1 MATATRTTFG
11 PQVSSDVDIGS
22 RYGSFAN
29 TINFGIPETSKSSH
43 GFSIPVVE
51 FKFKSAFGTDI
62 TGGSP
67 ILRIRAP
74 SSLSLQHN
82 SNYER
87 GGNIFG
93 GSVDMGF
100 NGATKEGANA
110 SFSFLGQTGNTLAEA
125 IARKIIGA
133 AGEKIGYFESAG
145 QSGIDQFE
153 FANRSVIN
161 PFSQLLYKGPNFKQ
175 YNLPFVMRPKNI
187 NEARAAMGI
196 ISAFKIASSP
206 KVASG
211 MYEDVDALRDPS
223 VFGTITNAI
232 VDSIPLTFG
241 YPDLVSFEI
250 YMYSGTE
257 ISEPIYTSLN
267 CAIMSVSTDYGQ
279 QKMSFFIP
287 DSGENKY
294 YPTEIA
300 MTIGLQEVEFRT
312 TYDAEQEVTSNTT
325 LR

>member
-1 MATATRTTFG
+1 MTRTTFG
-11 PQVSSDVDIGS
+11 PQVSSDEDIGS
-22 RYGSFAN
+22 RYASLAN

-43 GFSIPVVE
+43 GFSIPVVV
-51 FKFKSAFGTDI
+51 FNFKSAFGTDI

-67 ILRIRAP
+67 TLKIRAP

-82 SNYER
+82 SNYDR

-93 GSVDMGF
+93 GSQMSF
-100 NGATKEGANA
+100 NEAPEGANA
-110 SFSFLGQTGNTLAEA
+110 SFKFLDQTGNTLAEA
-125 IARKIIGA
+125 IAKKIMGA
-133 AGEKIGYFESAG
+133 AGGKMGYLESAG

-187 NEARAAMGI
+187 DEARAAMGI

-206 KVASG
+206 KVAG
-211 MYEDVDALRDPS
+211 GTYEDVDAPGDPS

-257 ISEPIYTSLN
+257 CSAPIYTSLN

>member
-1 MATATRTTFG
+1 MTTRTTFG
-11 PQVSSDVDIGS
+11 PQVSSNEDIGS
-22 RYGSFAN
+22 RYGLFAN
-29 TINFGIPETSKSSH
+29 TISFGMPETSKSSH
-43 GFSIPVVE
+43 GFSIPVVV

-67 ILRIRAP
+67 RIEIRAP

-82 SNYER
+82 SNYDR

-93 GSVDMGF
+93 GSVDMSF
-100 NGATKEGANA
+100 NAATEGANA
-110 SFSFLGQTGNTLAEA
+110 SFSFLEQTGNTLAEA
-125 IARKIIGA
+125 IARKIISA
-133 AGEKIGYFESAG
+133 AGDKIGYLESAG

-175 YNLPFVMRPKNI
+175 YNLPFVMRPKNLD
-187 NEARAAMGI
+187 EARAAMGI

-206 KVASG
+206 KVAG
-211 MYEDVDALRDPS
+211 GTYQDVDALREE
-223 VFGTITNAI
+223 VFGKIANAI
-232 VDSIPLTFG
+232 EDSIPLTFG

-257 ISEPIYTSLN
+257 CSAPIYTSLN

-287 DSGENKY
+287 DIGENKY